1 MPGHEPDTI
10 TLVQA
15 YGVQMPERPERE
27 ARRAQAAYL
36 GQAQKVLDAIRRLAE
51 QHVVLIDERGG
62 VPVWPPEHVR
72 AVRVCAVAWTD
83 LVARR
88 RDYDDVARHLATPE
102 SWPHA

>member
-1 MPGHEPDTI
+1 VPGHEPDT
-10 TLVQA
+10 TGVVQA
-15 YGVQMPERPERE
+15 YGNWMPERPERE

-36 GQAQKVLDAIRRLAE
+36 GQAQKVLDAIRQLAE
-51 QHVVLIDERGG
+51 QRVVLVDERGS
-62 VPVWPPEHVR
+62 VPVWAPEQLR

-88 RDYDDVARHLATPE
+88 RDYDDVDRHLATPE